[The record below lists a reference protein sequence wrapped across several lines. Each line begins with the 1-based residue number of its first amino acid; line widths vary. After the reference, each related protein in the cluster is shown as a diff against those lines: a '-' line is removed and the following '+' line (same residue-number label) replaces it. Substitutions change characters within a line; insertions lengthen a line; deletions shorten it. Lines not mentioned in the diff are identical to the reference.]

1 MKLNLY
7 ATVTTFILAV
17 NISFSSCSD
26 DEVVNNNPIPDQ
38 PEQITELITQ
48 YNTNISAYQAM
59 LANKVEIVDYTS
71 DEKGHYKLQLS
82 NQQIADVYAQTA
94 EDKDIPL
101 LGIDEEGYW
110 IYQLEGAS
118 YLLTDLQGNP
128 ASALNK
134 TGKAVFTPMIGIGE
148 DGYWQVSYNGYQWKR
163 LSNSPVPSLTG
174 KTAKNFSL
182 YRSATLNE
190 ETGIIVLKPR
200 IGESSLTLPTHN
212 SNTTATIICYS
223 TSPMPDINMEK

>member
-1 MKLNLY
+1 MKQRFYKLIICL
-7 ATVTTFILAV
+7 LAAS
-17 NISFSSCSD
+17 IYSSCSD

-110 IYQLEGAS
+110 NYQLEGAS
-118 YLLTDLQGNP
+118 YVLTDLQGNP
-128 ASALNK
+128 NP
-134 TGKAVFTPMIGIGE
+134 TRTIPI
-148 DGYWQVSYNGYQWKR
+148 
-163 LSNSPVPSLTG
+163 
-174 KTAKNFSL
+174 
-182 YRSATLNE
+182 
-190 ETGIIVLKPR
+190 LKPVR
-200 IGESSLTLPTHN
+200 FLPDSILSELN
-212 SNTTATIICYS
+212 PN
-223 TSPMPDINMEK
+223 